1 MLSAISVKWLGAVQK
16 VGRQFPIVDWKESTY
31 SFSNWKSSI
40 FLKNKT
46 RQSKTT
52 TKLTPPYQMQM
63 SNLQLIYSL
72 QILWSMQINAKT
84 RKKKMDSSFKGK
96 LSLREVGENIK
107 MNLLFL
113 LGVFFFSL
121 FCFVCLFVCLFVFL
135 FRLVFSWPCVFGQ
148 IHFDLPPRFTPSLS
162 TPCIHRLTAKLLVF
176 DSLPTFDKDFKKC
189 GNALEAEVLA
199 SHWSI

>member
-1 MLSAISVKWLGAVQK
+1 MLSAVQK
-16 VGRQFPIVDWKESTY
+16 VGRQVPIVDWKESTY

-72 QILWSMQINAKT
+72 QILWSMQINA
-84 RKKKMDSSFKGK
+84 RPEKKKWTRHLKENSVWGK
-96 LSLREVGENIK
+96 SARILKWTCCFCL
-107 MNLLFL
+107 
-113 LGVFFFSL
+113 VFFFFL
-121 FCFVCLFVCLFVFL
+121 CFVLFVCLFVCFL

-162 TPCIHRLTAKLLVF
+162 TPCIHRLTTKLLVF